1 MTDLFGLGAHYR
13 ELSAELTKL
22 RELIYADALA
32 HPEVSDDAYAEALGW
47 KVETVKK
54 WRYPRDENAAAH
66 RPPTKRE
73 TALSLLSVHW
83 QTAESVIP
91 FLAAQLDW
99 QQSSVKSLLRQLES
113 EGLVQSQG
121 KPVTFRGKKGKKRTH
136 YRRTPSA
143 TDESLSI

>member
-1 MTDLFGLGAHYR
+1 M
-13 ELSAELTKL
+13 
-22 RELIYADALA
+22 
-32 HPEVSDDAYAEALGW
+32 LGW
-47 KVETVKK
+47 KVETVS
-54 WRYPRDENAAAH
+54 RVRRPRVTDKGS
-66 RPPTKRE
+66 PDYVPTKRE

-136 YRRTPSA
+136 YRRTPSV
-143 TDESLSI
+143 TDVSLSI

>member
-1 MTDLFGLGAHYR
+1 MSWESDTARLAEIRPEYL
-13 ELSAELTKL
+13 ELSRRVHEALPDRTETDEEL
-22 RELIYADALA
+22 ADL
-32 HPEVSDDAYAEALGW
+32 LGW
-47 KVETVKK
+47 KVETVH
-54 WRYPRDENAAAH
+54 RIRNPRVTDRES
-66 RPPTKRE
+66 PDYVPTKRE
-73 TALSLLSVHW
+73 TALSLLSSTW

-143 TDESLSI
+143 TDASLSI

>member
-1 MTDLFGLGAHYR
+1 MSDLTSLGARYR
-13 ELSAELTKL
+13 ELSAELSKL
-22 RELIYADALA
+22 RAEIHTHAL
-32 HPEVSDDAYAEALGW
+32 ENLDVTDDAYADALGW
-47 KVETVKK
+47 KVETVRK
-54 WRYPRDENAAAH
+54 WRYPRDENAAAQ

-73 TALSLLSVHW
+73 TALSLLSPTW
-83 QTAESVIP
+83 QTAESIVP

-143 TDESLSI
+143 TDVSLSI

>member
-1 MTDLFGLGAHYR
+1 MTFDADVARLSEIRPEYL
-13 ELSAELTKL
+13 ELSQRIREALPGRPETDDEL
-22 RELIYADALA
+22 
-32 HPEVSDDAYAEALGW
+32 SQMLGW
-47 KVETVKK
+47 KVETVS
-54 WRYPRDENAAAH
+54 RVRRPRVTDKGS
-66 RPPTKRE
+66 PDYVPTKRE

-91 FLAAQLDW
+91 FLAVQLDW

-143 TDESLSI
+143 TDVSLSI

>member
-1 MTDLFGLGAHYR
+1 MIDRDFLGARYR
-13 ELSAELTKL
+13 ELSAELAVT
-22 RELIYADALA
+22 RELFHADALMNPDVA
-32 HPEVSDDAYAEALGW
+32 DEVYAEALGW

-73 TALSLLSVHW
+73 TALSLLSPTW
-83 QTAESVIP
+83 QTAESIIP